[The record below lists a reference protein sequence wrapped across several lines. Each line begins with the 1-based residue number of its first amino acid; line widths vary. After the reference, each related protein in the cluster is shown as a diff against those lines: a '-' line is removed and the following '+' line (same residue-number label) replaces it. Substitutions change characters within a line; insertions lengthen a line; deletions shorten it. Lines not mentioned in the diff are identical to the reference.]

1 MTVLHVPTEKVLFAA
16 DIVQHRMTA
25 FLLEGRVRA
34 WVAQLPALR
43 ERFHDVETLYPG
55 HGDAGPAN
63 DLIDAQIE
71 YLEAFIRLA
80 AEGGGAPD
88 LVATRA
94 AAAMRE
100 RYPGYQP
107 VAAIP
112 DLLDQDAA
120 ALVKEVAS

>member
-1 MTVLHVPTEKVLFAA
+1 
-16 DIVQHRMTA
+16 
-25 FLLEGRVRA
+25 
-34 WVAQLPALR
+34 
-43 ERFHDVETLYPG
+43 
-55 HGDAGPAN
+55 
-63 DLIDAQIE
+63 
-71 YLEAFIRLA
+71 LA